1 VGESGHM
8 RWVGEEILGI
18 RGWGGQE

>member
-8 RWVGEEILGI
+8 RWVGEEILWI